1 VLCLSRVLYLG
12 ENTMKSII
20 SLALAGIL
28 ASSLVCAENLT
39 EKSNARARAIID
51 AAVAAYGG
59 EEGIGSLD
67 TLYIESE
74 SLNYS
79 VDQSRGTEPP
89 WDKSESTGFSA
100 IDIANSTYVTHT
112 TNNGGGFESYNGTI
126 INGDDSFQL
135 DFRAGTAAKI
145 AEPDYATTSGPFVRV
160 TPVLLVRTLQ
170 DRAANAYYLGEAEV
184 DGESYDVVGFSMT
197 VGPAISMYFDRED
210 HLLRRSER
218 LFPGA
223 GLVQYEFLDYEAVA
237 GIPFNKTFKLFLN
250 GDPNIERR
258 NLKTKVNKPFAE
270 MMVVDTNLQS
280 IPEVE
285 PDPLTRQEITDGV
298 WLIGG
303 SGTYAMFVDMGDYVF
318 AAGGTAGIPDRI
330 DSLREVVGDKPL
342 KYAMFT
348 HHHFDHVM
356 GVTAYETEG
365 ATLIASAAHE
375 KIMRRA
381 AEDGEALRVKAVK
394 DRMSLEGETRTVEI
408 IDIGPTAHTEH
419 LLVAYLPD
427 EGILFEADHFALP
440 RVGPIPPAVT
450 STQTFAEALGRE
462 ELGVKLILSAH
473 SPRAATM
480 DDLRVALEKEIFQAS
495 R

>member
-1 VLCLSRVLYLG
+1 
-12 ENTMKSII
+12 MKSII
-20 SLALAGIL
+20 SLALAGVL

-39 EKSNARARAIID
+39 EHNSAQVQTIVEAAI
-51 AAVAAYGG
+51 AAYGG
-59 EEGIGSLD
+59 EQGIGSLE
-67 TLYIESE
+67 TLFIESE
-74 SLNYS
+74 GLNYS

-100 IDIANSTYVTHT
+100 IDLGNSTFVSRAS
-112 TNNGGGFESYNGTI
+112 NNGGGFEAYNGTI
-126 INGDDSFQL
+126 INGDESFQL
-135 DFRAGTAAKI
+135 DFRAGTVARI
-145 AEPDYATTSGPFVRV
+145 AEPDFATTSGPFVRV
-160 TPVLLVRTLQ
+160 TPVLLVRTLA
-170 DRAANAYYLGEAEV
+170 DRAANAYYLGETEL
-184 DGESYDVVGFSMT
+184 DGETYDVVGFSMT
-197 VGPAISMYFDRED
+197 VGPAISLYFDKED

-223 GLVQYEFLDYEAVA
+223 GLVQYEFLDYETVA
-237 GIPFNKTFKLFLN
+237 GIPFNRTFKLFLN

-258 NLKTKVNKPFAE
+258 NLKTKVNSSLDAL
-270 MMVVDTNLQS
+270 MVVDANLQS

-285 PDPLTRQEITDGV
+285 PDPLSRQEIADGI

-303 SGTYAMFVDMGDYVF
+303 TGTYAMFVDMGDYVF

-330 DSLREVVGDKPL
+330 ESLREVVGDKPV
-342 KYAMFT
+342 KYGMLT

-356 GVTAYETEG
+356 GVSAYESEG

-375 KIMRRA
+375 EIVRRA
-381 AEDGEALRVKAVK
+381 AENGEALEVKAVK
-394 DRMSLEGETRTVEI
+394 DRMTLEGDTRKVEI

-462 ELGVKLILSAH
+462 ELGVRIILSAH

-480 DDLRVALEKEIFQAS
+480 DDLRVALEKEVFQAS

>member
-1 VLCLSRVLYLG
+1 
-12 ENTMKSII
+12 MKSII
-20 SLALAGIL
+20 SLALAGVL

-39 EKSNARARAIID
+39 EHNSAQVQTIVEAAI
-51 AAVAAYGG
+51 AAYGG
-59 EEGIGSLD
+59 EQGIGSLE
-67 TLYIESE
+67 TLFIESE
-74 SLNYS
+74 GLNYS

-100 IDIANSTYVTHT
+100 IDLGNSTFVSRAS
-112 TNNGGGFESYNGTI
+112 NNGGGFEAYNGTI
-126 INGDDSFQL
+126 INGDESFQL
-135 DFRAGTAAKI
+135 DFRAGTVARI
-145 AEPDYATTSGPFVRV
+145 AEPDFATTSGPFVRV
-160 TPVLLVRTLQ
+160 TPVLLVRTLA
-170 DRAANAYYLGEAEV
+170 DRAANAYYLGETEL
-184 DGESYDVVGFSMT
+184 DGETYDVVGFSMT
-197 VGPAISMYFDRED
+197 VGPAISLYFDKED

-223 GLVQYEFLDYEAVA
+223 GLVQYEFLDYETVA
-237 GIPFNKTFKLFLN
+237 GIPFNRTFKLFLN

-258 NLKTKVNKPFAE
+258 NLKTKVNSSLDAL
-270 MMVVDTNLQS
+270 MVVDTNLQS

-285 PDPLTRQEITDGV
+285 PDPLSRQEIADGI

-303 SGTYAMFVDMGDYVF
+303 TGTYAMFVDMGDYVF

-330 DSLREVVGDKPL
+330 ESLREVVGDKPV
-342 KYAMFT
+342 KYGMLT

-356 GVTAYETEG
+356 GVSAYEAEG

-375 KIMRRA
+375 EIVRRA
-381 AEDGEALRVKAVK
+381 AENGEALEVKAVK
-394 DRMSLEGETRTVEI
+394 DRMTLEGDTRKVEI

-462 ELGVKLILSAH
+462 ELGVRIILSAH

-480 DDLRVALEKEIFQAS
+480 DDLRVALEKEVFQAS

>member
-1 VLCLSRVLYLG
+1 
-12 ENTMKSII
+12 MKSII

-39 EKSNARARAIID
+39 EHNSAKARAIID

-67 TLYIESE
+67 TLFIEWE

-89 WDKSESTGFSA
+89 WDKNESRGFSA
-100 IDIANSTYVTHT
+100 IDISDSIFVTQA
-112 TNNGGGFESYNGTI
+112 TNAGGGFETHNGTI
-126 INGDDSFQL
+126 INGDDSVQL
-135 DFRAGTAAKI
+135 DFRAGTVAKI
-145 AEPDYATTSGPFVRV
+145 AEPDFATTSGPFVRV
-160 TPVLLVRTLQ
+160 TPALLVRTLQ
-170 DRAANAYYLGEAEV
+170 DRAANAYYLGAAEV
-184 DGESYDVVGFSMT
+184 DGETYDVVGFSMT
-197 VGPAISMYFDRED
+197 VGPAISLYFDQED

-223 GLVQYEFLDYEAVA
+223 GLVQYEFLDYETVA
-237 GIPFNKTFKLFLN
+237 GIPFNRTFKLFLN

-258 NLKTKVNKPFAE
+258 NLETRVNQALGHL
-270 MMVVDTNLQS
+270 MAVDANLQS
-280 IPEVE
+280 IPAVE
-285 PDPLTRQEITDGV
+285 PDPLSRQEIADGI

-303 SGTYAMFVDMGDYVF
+303 TGTYAMFVDMGDYIF

-330 DSLREVVGDKPL
+330 ESLREVVGDKPV
-342 KYAMFT
+342 KYAMLT

-356 GVTAYETEG
+356 GVSAYQAEG
-365 ATLIASAAHE
+365 STLIASAAHE
-375 KIMRRA
+375 KIARRA
-381 AEDGEALRVKAVK
+381 ADDGEALRLKAVT
-394 DRMSLEGETRTVEI
+394 DRMTLEGKTRSVEI

-480 DDLRVALEKEIFQAS
+480 DDLRVALEKEVFQAS

>member
-1 VLCLSRVLYLG
+1 
-12 ENTMKSII
+12 MKSII

-39 EKSNARARAIID
+39 EHNSAKARAIIE
-51 AAVAAYGG
+51 AAVVAYGG

-74 SLNYS
+74 GINYS

-89 WDKSESTGFSA
+89 WDTSESTGFNA
-100 IDIANSTYVTHT
+100 IDLGNSVFVRNA
-112 TNNGGGFESYNGTI
+112 TNNGGGFEAYNGTI
-126 INGDDSFQL
+126 INGDESFQL
-135 DFRAGTAAKI
+135 DFRAGTVAKI
-145 AEPDYATTSGPFVRV
+145 ADPDFATTSGPFIRV

-170 DRAANAYYLGEAEV
+170 DRAANAYYLGEVEV
-184 DGESYDVVGFSMT
+184 DGKNYDVVGFSMT
-197 VGPAISMYFDRED
+197 VGPAISMYFDKED

-218 LFPGA
+218 LFPGV
-223 GLVQYEFLDYEAVA
+223 GLVQYEFLDYETVA
-237 GIPFNKTFKLFLN
+237 GIPFNKTFRLFLN

-258 NLKTKVNKPFAE
+258 NLKTRVNQPLEHLMA
-270 MMVVDTNLQS
+270 VDTNLQS

-285 PDPLTRQEITDGV
+285 PDPLSRREIDDGV

-303 SGTYAMFVDMGDYVF
+303 SGTYAMFVDMGDYIF
-318 AAGGTAGIPDRI
+318 AAGGTAGIPDRVE
-330 DSLREVVGDKPL
+330 SLREVVGDKPV
-342 KYAMFT
+342 KYAMMT

-356 GVTAYETEG
+356 GVAAYEAEG
-365 ATLIASAAHE
+365 STLITSAAHE
-375 KIMRRA
+375 KIVRRA
-381 AEDGEALRVKAVK
+381 AEDGEALKIKAVE
-394 DRMSLEGETRTVEI
+394 DRITLEGETRRVEI

-427 EGILFEADHFALP
+427 EEILFEADHFTLP

-450 STQTFAEALGRE
+450 STRSFAEALGRE
-462 ELGVKLILSAH
+462 ELGVRLILSAH
-473 SPRAATM
+473 SSRAATM
-480 DDLRVALEKEIFQAS
+480 DDLRIALEKEVFQAS

>member
-1 VLCLSRVLYLG
+1 
-12 ENTMKSII
+12 MKSII

-39 EKSNARARAIID
+39 EKSNAKARAIID

-59 EEGIGSLD
+59 EAGIGSLD
-67 TLYIESE
+67 TLFIESE
-74 SLNYS
+74 SLIYS

-89 WDKSESTGFSA
+89 WDMNESNGFSA
-100 IDIANSTYVTHT
+100 IDLANSTFVTQS
-112 TNNGGGFESYNGTI
+112 TNAGGGFEAHNGTI
-126 INGDDSFQL
+126 INGGESFQL
-135 DFRAGTAAKI
+135 DFRAGTVAKI
-145 AEPDYATTSGPFVRV
+145 AEPDFATMSGPFVRV

-170 DRAANAYYLGEAEV
+170 DRAANAYYLGEAAV
-184 DGESYDVVGFSMT
+184 DGETYDVVGFSMT
-197 VGPAISMYFDRED
+197 VGPAITVYFDKED

-223 GLVQYEFLDYEAVA
+223 GLVQYEFLDYETVS
-237 GIPFNKTFKLFLN
+237 GVPFNKTFKLFLN

-258 NLKTKVNKPFAE
+258 NLKTKVNMPLE
-270 MMVVDTNLQS
+270 DLMVVDANLHS
-280 IPEVE
+280 IPEVVT
-285 PDPLTRQEITDGV
+285 DPLTRQEITDGV

-303 SGTYAMFVDMGDYVF
+303 SGTYAMFVDMGEYIF

-330 DSLREVVGDKPL
+330 ELLREVAGKKPI

-356 GVTAYETEG
+356 GVTAYEAEG
-365 ATLIASAAHE
+365 STLIASDAHE
-375 KIMRRA
+375 KIVRRA
-381 AEDGEALRVKAVK
+381 AADGEALKVRKVR
-394 DRMSLEGETRTVEI
+394 DRMTLEGETHRVEI
-408 IDIGPTAHTEH
+408 IDIGPTAHTEN

-440 RVGPIPPAVT
+440 LVGPIPPAVT
-450 STQTFAEALGRE
+450 STQSFAEALGRQ

-473 SPRAATM
+473 SPKVATM
-480 DDLRVALEKEIFQAS
+480 DDLREALEKEVFQVS
-495 R
+495 N